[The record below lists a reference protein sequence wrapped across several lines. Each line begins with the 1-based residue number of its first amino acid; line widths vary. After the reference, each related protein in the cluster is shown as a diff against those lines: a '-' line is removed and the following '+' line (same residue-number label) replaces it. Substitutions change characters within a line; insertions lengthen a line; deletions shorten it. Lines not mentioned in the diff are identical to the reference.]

1 MPGPLLHVAWP
12 LLSLLLAQAQAPQGL
27 GKCSEEQYLTRQMKL
42 VKWCRDPR
50 PECGERINCRT
61 AMQRSQMLSHCE
73 SAKWTLASNC
83 YGGVSEALQRELD
96 GLLAAKAKCDRAVIE
111 HTCTVDNQNWVDPET
126 EPKANAPKQDG
137 TIQQG
142 EPAKK
147 NESPQKGEPT
157 NGAPPAQF
165 NLAPPGDCTKELF
178 RELDTKVGE
187 LCKQDKMS
195 CKGKEDLDCDTLK
208 LRIGRFEACIQTRRL
223 LMDTCFRG
231 GDQAHK
237 DVVEQTKRGQS
248 ICLTKYQTK
257 CGPDPRCLQ

>member
-96 GLLAAKAKCDRAVIE
+96 GLLAEKAKCDRAVIE
-111 HTCTVDNQNWVDPET
+111 HTCTVDNKDWVDPEA
-126 EPKANAPKQDG
+126 EPKADAPKQDG
-137 TIQQG
+137 THKEG

-147 NESPQKGEPT
+147 NEPT
-157 NGAPPAQF
+157 NGAPPAQL

-178 RELDTKVGE
+178 RELNSKVGE
-187 LCKQDKMS
+187 LCKTKPMS
-195 CKGKEDLDCDTLK
+195 CDAEENLDCDTLK
-208 LRIGRFEACIQTRRL
+208 LHIGRFEACIQTRRL
-223 LMDTCFRG
+223 LMETCFRG
-231 GDQAHK
+231 GDERHQKTLTQA
-237 DVVEQTKRGQS
+237 RNGQDN
-248 ICLTKYQTK
+248 CLMQYKAK